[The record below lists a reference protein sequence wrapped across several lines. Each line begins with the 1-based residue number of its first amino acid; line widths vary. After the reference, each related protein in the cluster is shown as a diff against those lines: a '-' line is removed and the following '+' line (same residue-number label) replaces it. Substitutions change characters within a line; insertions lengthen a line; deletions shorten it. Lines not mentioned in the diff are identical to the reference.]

1 MRLASFMSVLVF
13 STSLT
18 WAAPVWAQDSHQSP
32 VTSPQSAVAGQ
43 THDHAAM
50 LAAEKA
56 KAATP
61 TEPAKQ
67 TEIDQLLAQ
76 IDKAKGNKKVALMA
90 DALKLLV
97 AEHKAAAAGGG
108 HDHAA
113 MGSMPQGEHAMCP
126 MCASMHG
133 SGDQAMKH
141 DMASCPMCA
150 SMHASSDEAHA
161 QDMASCPMCA
171 K

>member
-18 WAAPVWAQDSHQSP
+18 AAVPVWAQDSHQSP
-32 VTSPQSAVAGQ
+32 VAGSQSPAASQQSTVTSQPVASPQSTVAAP

-61 TEPAKQ
+61 SEPARPI
-67 TEIDQLLAQ
+67 EIDQLLVQ
-76 IDKAKGNKKVALMA
+76 IDRAKGDKKVALMA

-97 AEHKAAAAGGG
+97 AEHKAAATGGG

-113 MGSMPQGEHAMCP
+113 MAATPQGEHAMCP

-133 SGDQAMKH
+133 SGDQTMKH
-141 DMASCPMCA
+141 DMG
-150 SMHASSDEAHA
+150 
-161 QDMASCPMCA
+161 SCPMCA